1 MNCESRLLSVSL
13 NVMRRLFAFAL
24 VTLIA
29 LPLSGRAPRAFGQAD
44 ETSSQDKLRILY
56 SNGFTFTAD
65 GLPLV
70 TVELMS
76 NQPQVRLG
84 GDDAVVVL
92 PDGDGGAVV
101 DAGPGLWTLTVER
114 PTLGVIREWTV
125 VAQVPSGA
133 GAEMRTQ
140 MALWKD
146 RGFAPRG
153 FEVGTVFGVEGT
165 VFDSRKTL
173 VSIAPEKPPLGR
185 RQADALAKKYAI
197 ETSVYRELVER
208 PKGMVVARHASG
220 AVVRNPSVIWFAPKN
235 AEATLT
241 VLDVE
246 HGGGGS
252 QLGPVKKETRQYY
265 GRVYVTVG
273 NDGQLVAVNA
283 VDAER
288 LLEGLVPS
296 EIYANSHEEALKTQ
310 AVAARTALLSSLGMR
325 HQAEPFLVCST
336 QQCQVYSGAGKANPR
351 TTKAVRNTR
360 GQVLFRGDGRLV
372 DARYSAN
379 SGGIS
384 ENNEYIWG
392 GAPDPALRGRLD
404 ALAQKQA
411 AWKPFTN
418 GVNEANV
425 DAFLRLPAQGAYA
438 GRTGIGAKQMRWQ
451 QTVPQADM
459 DRFVAEAYPQ
469 VGSVRKIE
477 PLDRGFSG
485 RVGSAKLTGT
495 KGQAVAKGEL
505 HIRRMFGGLRSALFV
520 VKPTGDPKA
529 PVGFEFTGAGF
540 GHGVGMC
547 QSGAMGMAE
556 AGISYKDILAHYYT
570 GSSVRRLY

>member
-1 MNCESRLLSVSL
+1 MLSVSL
-13 NVMRRLFAFAL
+13 QCVSRFLSFACFALLGFGQFADLPCAFA
-24 VTLIA
+24 
-29 LPLSGRAPRAFGQAD
+29 QAD

-76 NQPQVRLG
+76 NQSQVRLG

-92 PDGDGGAVV
+92 PDGDGGPVV
-101 DAGPGLWTLTVER
+101 DAGPGVWTLTVEK
-114 PTLGVIREWTV
+114 PTPAVVREWTV
-125 VAQVPSGA
+125 VEEVASGA
-133 GAEMRTQ
+133 GAERRTA
-140 MALWKD
+140 MALWKE
-146 RGFAPRG
+146 RGYTPRG

-173 VSIAPEKPPLGR
+173 LAVAPEKPPLGK
-185 RQADALAKKYAI
+185 RQAESIAKKYGI

-208 PKGMVVARHASG
+208 PRGTVVAGHSSG
-220 AVVRNPSVIWFAPKN
+220 VVVRNPSVIWFAPKN
-235 AEATLT
+235 TDGTMT

-246 HGGGGS
+246 HGAGGS

-265 GRVYVTVG
+265 GKLYITVS

-351 TTKAVRNTR
+351 TTKAVRETR
-360 GQVLFRGDGRLV
+360 GQVLFRADGKLV

-384 ENNEYIWG
+384 ENNDFIWG
-392 GAPDPALRGRLD
+392 GKPDPALRGKVD
-404 ALAQKQA
+404 ALAAKKPE
-411 AWKPFTN
+411 WKPFLN
-418 GVNEANV
+418 GVTAAGV
-425 DAFLRLPAQGAYA
+425 AAFLRLPADGAYA
-438 GRTGIGAKQMRWQ
+438 GRTGIGAKQIRWQ
-451 QTVPQADM
+451 QTVSVTDM
-459 DRFVAEAYPQ
+459 DRLVAESYPQ
-469 VGSVRKIE
+469 VGSVRSIE
-477 PLDRGFSG
+477 PLERGFSG
-485 RVGSAKLTGT
+485 RIASVKLTGT
-495 KGQAVAKGEL
+495 KGQVQAKGDL
-505 HIRRMFGGLRSALFV
+505 HIRRLLGGLKSALFV
-520 VKPTGDPKA
+520 VT
-529 PVGFEFTGAGF
+529 PVGDTKVPSAFEFTGAGF

-556 AGISYKDILAHYYT
+556 AGNSYKSILAHYYT
-570 GSSVRRLY
+570 GSQVRRLY